1 MARAVIFLVRH
12 GETEWNRVH
21 RYQGWGDSPLT
32 ARGVAQAEAIGRRLC
47 TLREAEAAE
56 IVASPIG
63 RARRTAEI
71 IRGQIAADGF
81 PRAANLRFDERT
93 FHSARET
100 DSFRERDRRFESL
113 PSAGESV
120 VRTGDIG

>member
-47 TLREAEAAE
+47 TLREA
-56 IVASPIG
+56 SPVSH
-63 RARRTAEI
+63 RRDYP
-71 IRGQIAADGF
+71 QPD
-81 PRAANLRFDERT
+81 
-93 FHSARET
+93 HC
-100 DSFRERDRRFESL
+100 
-113 PSAGESV
+113 
-120 VRTGDIG
+120 

>member
-1 MARAVIFLVRH
+1 M
-12 GETEWNRVH
+12 
-21 RYQGWGDSPLT
+21 YP
-32 ARGVAQAEAIGRRLC
+32 
-47 TLREAEAAE
+47 REAEAAE

-81 PRAANLRFDERT
+81 PRAATCGSTSVPSIRQ
-93 FHSARET
+93 
-100 DSFRERDRRFESL
+100 RDRLVSREGPAFESL